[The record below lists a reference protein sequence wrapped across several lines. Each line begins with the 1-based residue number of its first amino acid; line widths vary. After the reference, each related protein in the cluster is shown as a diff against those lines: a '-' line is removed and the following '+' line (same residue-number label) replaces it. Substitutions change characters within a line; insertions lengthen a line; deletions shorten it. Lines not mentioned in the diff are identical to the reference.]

1 MRILLILFSLLML
14 VGLAVAGNVTVNET
28 AVNQTLNQTNLNLSI
43 NVTPT
48 PIPTLT
54 PVPTPTPTPTPTP
67 ANQTNMTLEEL
78 VKVLQKQVEDLRKQ
92 NEILREEI
100 KKLREENKRLK
111 EKLAKLERRPI
122 TWEDVENKVDEYYVQ
137 FTYWT
142 GWLWP
147 ILTFYLILRYRKP
160 AIETEEERI
169 QEAVE
174 KIVREKQREWF
185 CYQVRKKG
193 IETVAEDDTELAIF
207 RSLGIYT
214 IGDLLSKS
222 DEELIEAFKEKYKPT
237 ADLLEHFKN
246 RLKEIKEKLKEVDS
260 DA

>member
-14 VGLAVAGNVTVNET
+14 VGLAVAGNVNET
-28 AVNQTLNQTNLNLSI
+28 AVNQTLNQTNLSV

-54 PVPTPTPTPTPTP
+54 PVPTPTIVPTPTPTP
-67 ANQTNMTLEEL
+67 TLANQTNMTLEEL
-78 VKVLQKQVEDLRKQ
+78 VKVLQKQIEDLKKQ

-100 KKLREENKRLK
+100 KKLREENAKLK

-122 TWEDVENKVDEYYVQ
+122 TWEDVERTVDEYYVQ

-142 GWLWP
+142 GWFWP
-147 ILTFYLILRYRKP
+147 ILTFYLIFRYRMP

-174 KIVREKQREWF
+174 KIVKEKQKEWF
-185 CYQVRKKG
+185 SYQVRKKG

-222 DEELIEAFKEKYKPT
+222 DEELIKAFEEKYKPT

-246 RLKEIKEKLKEVDS
+246 RLKEIKKKLKEVNS
-260 DA
+260 NA